1 MTSKTK
7 GVIFT
12 ISNSTPIK
20 AFFFL
25 LPAIPVIMIRVPST
39 VPKIKMIFYT
49 KFLYTEDETM
59 STGNK

>member
-12 ISNSTPIK
+12 ISNSTPTK
-20 AFFFL
+20 AFFL
-25 LPAIPVIMIRVPST
+25 LPAIPVIMIQVPST